1 MERKMSSE
9 IVTQVEGLRQELA
22 NLKVEVSRRMKRPER
37 TVILI
42 DNTNLNYTVKKVD
55 TTGQYRLCYLKL
67 TDLLAGDR
75 LLRQTRIYYSD
86 FDWKTPLEDEE
97 RVKRQDREG
106 FYHWLRWQGFYLKAC
121 SLVER
126 DGAPKEKGL
135 DACIIKDMER
145 ICSKDICDT
154 LILVAGDLDYRD
166 TVAEVQRDYCVRV
179 EVAFFSEYAAK
190 QLQIAATKFIDLS
203 KFKESLRR
211 QPTPFQVQA

>member
-1 MERKMSSE
+1 MSEAAATVS
-9 IVTQVEGLRQELA
+9 QVETLREEVA
-22 NLKVEVSRRMKRPER
+22 DLKSRMKRPER
-37 TVILI
+37 VIVLI
-42 DNTNLNYTVKKVD
+42 DNTNLNFTVKKVD

-67 TDLLAGDR
+67 TEFLAGDR

-86 FDWKTPLEDEE
+86 FDWRAQLDEDE
-97 RVKRQDREG
+97 RAKRQDREG

-126 DGAPKEKGL
+126 DNMDAPGRVLKEKGL

-145 ICSKDICDT
+145 ICSRNICDT

-166 TVAEVQRDYCVRV
+166 TVVEVQRDYCVRV
-179 EVAFFSEYAAK
+179 EVAFFPEFAAK

-203 KFKESLRR
+203 KVKDSLRR
-211 QPTPFQVQA
+211 I

>member
-1 MERKMSSE
+1 MSDTATVS
-9 IVTQVEGLRQELA
+9 QVEAIRSELSA
-22 NLKVEVSRRMKRPER
+22 LKMEVGRRMKRPER

-55 TTGQYRLCYLKL
+55 STGQYRLCYNKL
-67 TDLLAGDR
+67 TEYLAGDR

-86 FDWKTPLEDEE
+86 YSWNKQLEDDE
-97 RVKRQDREG
+97 RAKRQDRES
-106 FYHWLRWQGFYLKAC
+106 FYHWLRWQGYYLKEC

-145 ICSKDICDT
+145 ICSRDICDT

-166 TVAEVQRDYCVRV
+166 TVVEVQRDYCVRV
-179 EVAFFSEYAAK
+179 EVAFFPEFAAR
-190 QLQIAATKFIDLS
+190 QLQIAATKFIDLG
-203 KFKESLRR
+203 KVKDELRR
-211 QPTPFQVQA
+211 APFQKDA